1 MVTNVPRPTLGPNG
15 FTAPAESA
23 IRTGVFADINGA
35 FGNNLSPAVSTPQG
49 QLADSEAA
57 VIGSNNDLFLKYT
70 NEVDPAFASGR
81 MQDAIGRIYYLFR
94 KPALSTT
101 VICTC
106 TGASGTIIPVG
117 SLGLAADG
125 TIYQSLSLETI
136 PLAGTI
142 SIQFAAVTTGPIAC
156 PAGTLNTIYR
166 AVPGWDSITNPADG
180 IIGRDVESRSDFEA
194 RRALSVSKNATGIL
208 GAIRGEVMAVANVLD
223 AYVTE
228 NATNAAA
235 VIGGVSLPANS
246 LYVAVV
252 GGTDDDVA
260 RAIWI
265 KKSPG
270 CSYYG
275 GNTTITV
282 EDRNGYSIP
291 YPSYD
296 VSFERPASLPIFF
309 DVEIINSSI
318 VPSDATAQVRSAIIA
333 AFNGQDESE
342 IRATIGATVY
352 ASRYYQPVAL
362 LGAWARINNI
372 KVGITTPGA
381 VDFVNVNIN
390 QVPTIT
396 SANITVSLV

>member
-1 MVTNVPRPTLGPNG
+1 MATNVPRPTLGPNG

-35 FGNNLSPAVSTPQG
+35 FGNALNPAVSTPQG
-49 QLADSEAA
+49 QLADSETA

-70 NEVDPAFASGR
+70 NEADPAFASGR
-81 MQDAIGRIYYLFR
+81 MQDAIARIYYLFR

-125 TIYQSLSLETI
+125 TIYQSLSAETI
-136 PLAGTI
+136 PISGTI
-142 SIQFAAVTTGPIAC
+142 SIQFSAVTTGPIAC

-166 AVPGWDSITNPADG
+166 AVPGWDTIANPADG
-180 IIGRDVESRSDFEA
+180 ILGRDVETRADFEA
-194 RRALSVSKNATGIL
+194 RRTLSVSKNALGII
-208 GAIRGEVMAVANVLD
+208 GSIRAQILAVTNVLD

-228 NATNAAA
+228 NPTDASA
-235 VIGGVSLPANS
+235 VIGGVTMPANS

-252 GGTDDDVA
+252 GGTDADVA
-260 RAIWI
+260 RAIWT
-265 KKSPG
+265 KKGPG

-291 YPSYD
+291 YPSYA

-309 DVEIINSSI
+309 DVEIINSST
-318 VPSDATAQVRSAIIA
+318 VPSDVIAQVRNAIIA
-333 AFNGQDESE
+333 AFNGQDALAL
-342 IRATIGATVY
+342 RATIGATVY
-352 ASRYYQPVAL
+352 ASRYYAPVAL
-362 LGAWARINNI
+362 LGPWARINNI

-381 VDFVNVNIN
+381 LDLVGVDID

-396 SANITVSLV
+396 AANITVSLV